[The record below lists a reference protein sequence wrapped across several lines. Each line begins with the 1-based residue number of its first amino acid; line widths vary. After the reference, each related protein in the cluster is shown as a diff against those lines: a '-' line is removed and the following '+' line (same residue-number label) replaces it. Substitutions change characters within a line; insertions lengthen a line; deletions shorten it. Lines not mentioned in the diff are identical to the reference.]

1 MKSFLT
7 LCNDYK
13 LVFFSILLFIAIG
26 SYVTGYTEN
35 VTTSGI
41 LLGVA
46 VGSFFGSRKTMQCD
60 AEIYEKVLRVVQ
72 EAAQGNLE
80 PRIVNVDPQKPL
92 GKVAYAINDLLDQME
107 ALMRETKTS
116 IESASQGKT
125 YRNIFNEG
133 FRGLFAVNA
142 HYLSEGVKGISEGQ
156 KGKARGMLSSALS
169 DLGGGSK
176 GINSIQHDL
185 FTSIEEMAKIT
196 EMSKS
201 TAKKSDE
208 SLETVIAL
216 SSGIQELLE
225 LLNSTNEAITS
236 LSERTSEISSVVNL
250 IKDIADQTNLLALN
264 AAIEAAR
271 AGEHGRGFAVVADE
285 VRKLAERTQKA
296 TQEIA
301 MTIQTL
307 QQETNGI
314 HSNSDRISVIAN
326 TSGENVVHFEDAL
339 RAFNKDANETAKISN
354 KLENKTFVTLAKIDH
369 IVFKTN
375 AYSAILNEKEN
386 AIFSD
391 HTTCR
396 LGKWYQDPAVKER
409 FGHTQAYTQMAKP
422 HHDVHHY
429 VLTNMSELKQ
439 GQIVGKLALFV
450 DNFKKMEESS
460 STLFNLLD
468 KMVVESE
475 NTKNSSVAKA
485 KSL

>member
-80 PRIVNVDPQKPL
+80 PRIVNVDPQKPM

-142 HYLSEGVKGISEGQ
+142 RYLSEGVKGISEGQ

-201 TAKKSDE
+201 TAKKSDD
-208 SLETVIAL
+208 SLQTVMVL
-216 SSGIQELLE
+216 SNGIKELLE
-225 LLNSTNEAITS
+225 LLMSTNEAITS
-236 LSERTSEISSVVNL
+236 LSDRTNEISSVVNL

-271 AGEHGRGFAVVADE
+271 AVEHGRGFAVVADE

-314 HSNSDRISVIAN
+314 HSNSDRINVIAN
-326 TSGENVVHFEDAL
+326 YSGQNVIQFEEAL
-339 RAFNKDANETAKISN
+339 KEFNKDANVTANISYSLDSKIR
-354 KLENKTFVTLAKIDH
+354 TTLAKTDH
-369 IVFKTN
+369 ILCKTN
-375 AYSAILNEKEN
+375 TYEEVLNERADGKFVKNEN
-386 AIFSD
+386 CKFRTW
-391 HTTCR
+391 HTS
-396 LGKWYQDPAVKER
+396 PIIKER
-409 FGHTQAYTQMAKP
+409 FEHTKSYHMLDAALSQIIECMNENEQLAK
-422 HHDVHHY
+422 
-429 VLTNMSELKQ
+429 
-439 GQIVGKLALFV
+439 VGYNV
-450 DNFKKMEESS
+450 DNVAHYINVFKKLEANSA
-460 STLFNLLD
+460 TLLATLD
-468 KMVVESE
+468 KMVEE
-475 NTKNSSVAKA
+475 HTQELKRAM
-485 KSL
+485 

>member
-201 TAKKSDE
+201 TAKKSDD
-208 SLETVIAL
+208 SLQTVMVL
-216 SSGIQELLE
+216 SNGIKELLE
-225 LLNSTNEAITS
+225 LLMSTNEAITS
-236 LSERTSEISSVVNL
+236 LSERTNEISSVVNL

-314 HSNSDRISVIAN
+314 HSNSDRINVIAN
-326 TSGENVVHFEDAL
+326 YSGQNVIQFEEAL
-339 RAFNKDANETAKISN
+339 KEFNKDANVTANISYSLDSKIR
-354 KLENKTFVTLAKIDH
+354 TTLAKTDH
-369 IVFKTN
+369 ILCKTN
-375 AYSAILNEKEN
+375 TYEEVLNERADGKFVKNEN
-386 AIFSD
+386 CKFRTW
-391 HTTCR
+391 HTS
-396 LGKWYQDPAVKER
+396 PIIKER
-409 FGHTQAYTQMAKP
+409 FEHTKSYHMPDAALSQIIECMNENEQLAK
-422 HHDVHHY
+422 
-429 VLTNMSELKQ
+429 
-439 GQIVGKLALFV
+439 VGYNV
-450 DNFKKMEESS
+450 DNVAHYINVFKKLEANSA
-460 STLFNLLD
+460 TLLATLD
-468 KMVVESE
+468 KMVEE
-475 NTKNSSVAKA
+475 HTQELKRAM
-485 KSL
+485 

>member
-60 AEIYEKVLRVVQ
+60 VEIYEKVLRVVQ

-80 PRIVNVDPQKPL
+80 PRIVNVDPQKPM

-142 HYLSEGVKGISEGQ
+142 RYLSEGVKGISEGQ

-201 TAKKSDE
+201 TAKKSDD
-208 SLETVIAL
+208 SLQTVMVL
-216 SSGIQELLE
+216 SNGIKELLE
-225 LLNSTNEAITS
+225 LLMSTNEAITS
-236 LSERTSEISSVVNL
+236 LSERTNEISSVVNL

-314 HSNSDRISVIAN
+314 HSNSDRINVIAN
-326 TSGENVVHFEDAL
+326 YSGQNVIQFEEAL
-339 RAFNKDANETAKISN
+339 KEFNKDANVTANISYSLDSKIR
-354 KLENKTFVTLAKIDH
+354 TTLAKTDH
-369 IVFKTN
+369 ILCKTN
-375 AYSAILNEKEN
+375 TYEEALNERADGKFVKNEN
-386 AIFSD
+386 CKFRTW
-391 HTTCR
+391 HTS
-396 LGKWYQDPAVKER
+396 PIIKER
-409 FGHTQAYTQMAKP
+409 FEHTKSYHMLDAALSQIIECMNENEQLAK
-422 HHDVHHY
+422 
-429 VLTNMSELKQ
+429 
-439 GQIVGKLALFV
+439 VGYNV
-450 DNFKKMEESS
+450 DNVAHYINVFKKLEANSA
-460 STLFNLLD
+460 TLLATLD
-468 KMVVESE
+468 KMVEE
-475 NTKNSSVAKA
+475 HTQELKRAM
-485 KSL
+485 

>member
-80 PRIVNVDPQKPL
+80 PRIVNVDPQKPM

-142 HYLSEGVKGISEGQ
+142 RYLSEGVKGISEGQ

-201 TAKKSDE
+201 TAKKSDD
-208 SLETVIAL
+208 SLQTVMVL
-216 SSGIQELLE
+216 SNGIKELLE
-225 LLNSTNEAITS
+225 LLMSTNEAITS
-236 LSERTSEISSVVNL
+236 LSDRTNEISSVVNL

-314 HSNSDRISVIAN
+314 HSNSDRINVIAN
-326 TSGENVVHFEDAL
+326 YSGQNVIQFEEAL
-339 RAFNKDANETAKISN
+339 KEFNKDANVTANISYSLDSKIR
-354 KLENKTFVTLAKIDH
+354 TTLAKTDH
-369 IVFKTN
+369 ILCKTN
-375 AYSAILNEKEN
+375 TYEEVLNERADGKFVKNEN
-386 AIFSD
+386 CKFRTW
-391 HTTCR
+391 HTS
-396 LGKWYQDPAVKER
+396 PIIKER
-409 FGHTQAYTQMAKP
+409 FEHTKSYHMLDAALSQIIECMNENEQLAK
-422 HHDVHHY
+422 
-429 VLTNMSELKQ
+429 
-439 GQIVGKLALFV
+439 VGYNV
-450 DNFKKMEESS
+450 DNVAHYINVFKKLEANSA
-460 STLFNLLD
+460 TLLATLD
-468 KMVVESE
+468 KMVEE
-475 NTKNSSVAKA
+475 HTQELKRAI
-485 KSL
+485 

>member
-80 PRIVNVDPQKPL
+80 PRIVNVDPQKPM

-142 HYLSEGVKGISEGQ
+142 RYLSEGVKGISEGQ

-201 TAKKSDE
+201 TAKKSDD
-208 SLETVIAL
+208 SLQTVMVL
-216 SSGIQELLE
+216 SNGIKELLE
-225 LLNSTNEAITS
+225 LLMSTNEAITS
-236 LSERTSEISSVVNL
+236 LSDRTNEISSVVNL

-314 HSNSDRISVIAN
+314 HSNSDRINVIAN
-326 TSGENVVHFEDAL
+326 YSGQNVIQFEEAL
-339 RAFNKDANETAKISN
+339 KEFNKDANVTANISYSLDSKIR
-354 KLENKTFVTLAKIDH
+354 TTLAKTDH
-369 IVFKTN
+369 ILCKTN
-375 AYSAILNEKEN
+375 TYEEVLNERADGKFVKNEN
-386 AIFSD
+386 CKFRTW
-391 HTTCR
+391 HTS
-396 LGKWYQDPAVKER
+396 PIIKER
-409 FGHTQAYTQMAKP
+409 FEHTKSYHMLDAALSQIIECMNENEQLAK
-422 HHDVHHY
+422 
-429 VLTNMSELKQ
+429 
-439 GQIVGKLALFV
+439 VGYNV
-450 DNFKKMEESS
+450 DNVAHYINVFKKLEANSA
-460 STLFNLLD
+460 TLLATLD
-468 KMVVESE
+468 KMDEE
-475 NTKNSSVAKA
+475 HTQELKRAM
-485 KSL
+485 

>member
-80 PRIVNVDPQKPL
+80 PRIVNVDPQKPM

-133 FRGLFAVNA
+133 FRGLFAINA
-142 HYLSEGVKGISEGQ
+142 HYISEGVKGIVEGQ
-156 KGKARGMLSSALS
+156 KGKARGVLSSAFA
-169 DLGGGSK
+169 DLGNGNNGVLR
-176 GINSIQHDL
+176 IQQDLTNSIK
-185 FTSIEEMAKIT
+185 EMSQIT
-196 EMSKS
+196 EVSNMTAEKS
-201 TAKKSDE
+201 NE
-208 SLETVIAL
+208 SLETVSAL

-225 LLNSTNEAITS
+225 LLTSTNEAITS

-314 HSNSDRISVIAN
+314 HSNSDRISTIAN
-326 TSGENVVHFEDAL
+326 SSGENVIHFEDAL
-339 RAFNKDANETAKISN
+339 RAFNKDANDTADISY
-354 KLENKTFVTLAKIDH
+354 KLENKIFTILAKIDH
-369 IVFKTN
+369 IVYKTN
-375 AYSAILNEKEN
+375 AYSAVLNEKTDANFANHEN
-386 AIFSD
+386 
-391 HTTCR
+391 CR
-396 LGKWYQDPAVKER
+396 LGKWYQEDITKER
-409 FGHTQAYTQMAKP
+409 FHSTKAYTLLAEP
-422 HHDVHHY
+422 HKTVHECVAENIQHLQNGY
-429 VLTNMSELKQ
+429 NADTIAFFIN
-439 GQIVGKLALFV
+439 
-450 DNFKKMEESS
+450 NFKKMENAST
-460 STLFNLLD
+460 TLFGLLD
-468 KMVVESE
+468 QMIQESASE
-475 NTKNSSVAKA
+475 CRSTRK
-485 KSL
+485 

>member
-80 PRIVNVDPQKPL
+80 PRIVNVDPQKPM

-142 HYLSEGVKGISEGQ
+142 RYLSEGVKGISEGQ

-201 TAKKSDE
+201 TAKKSDD
-208 SLETVIAL
+208 SLQTVMVL
-216 SSGIQELLE
+216 SNGIKELLE
-225 LLNSTNEAITS
+225 LLMSTNEAITS
-236 LSERTSEISSVVNL
+236 LSDRTNEISSVVNL

-271 AGEHGRGFAVVADE
+271 AGEHGRRFAVVADE

-314 HSNSDRISVIAN
+314 HSNSDRINVIAN
-326 TSGENVVHFEDAL
+326 YSGQNVIQFEEAL
-339 RAFNKDANETAKISN
+339 KEFNKDANVTANISYSLDSKIR
-354 KLENKTFVTLAKIDH
+354 TTLAKTDH
-369 IVFKTN
+369 ILCKTN
-375 AYSAILNEKEN
+375 TYEEVLNERADGKFVKNEN
-386 AIFSD
+386 CKFRTW
-391 HTTCR
+391 HTS
-396 LGKWYQDPAVKER
+396 PIIKER
-409 FGHTQAYTQMAKP
+409 FEHTKSYHMLDAALSQIIECMNENEQLAK
-422 HHDVHHY
+422 
-429 VLTNMSELKQ
+429 
-439 GQIVGKLALFV
+439 VGYNV
-450 DNFKKMEESS
+450 DNVAHYINVFKKLEANSA
-460 STLFNLLD
+460 TLLATLD
-468 KMVVESE
+468 KMDEE
-475 NTKNSSVAKA
+475 HTQELKRAM
-485 KSL
+485 

>member
-80 PRIVNVDPQKPL
+80 PRIVNVDPQKPM

-142 HYLSEGVKGISEGQ
+142 RYLSEGVKGISEGQ

-196 EMSKS
+196 EISKS

-314 HSNSDRISVIAN
+314 HSNSDRINVIAN
-326 TSGENVVHFEDAL
+326 YSGQNVIQFEEAL
-339 RAFNKDANETAKISN
+339 KEFNKDANVTANISYSLDSKIR
-354 KLENKTFVTLAKIDH
+354 TTLAKTDH
-369 IVFKTN
+369 ILCKTN
-375 AYSAILNEKEN
+375 TYEEVLNERADGKFVKNEN
-386 AIFSD
+386 CKFRTW
-391 HTTCR
+391 HTS
-396 LGKWYQDPAVKER
+396 PIIKER
-409 FGHTQAYTQMAKP
+409 FEHTKSYHILDAALSQIIECMNENEQLAK
-422 HHDVHHY
+422 
-429 VLTNMSELKQ
+429 
-439 GQIVGKLALFV
+439 VGYNV
-450 DNFKKMEESS
+450 DNVAHYINVFKKLEANSA
-460 STLFNLLD
+460 TLLATLD
-468 KMVVESE
+468 KMVEE
-475 NTKNSSVAKA
+475 HTQELKRAM
-485 KSL
+485 

>member
-1 MKSFLT
+1 MKNFLT

-13 LVFFSILLFIAIG
+13 IAFFSLLLFMAIG
-26 SYVTGYTEN
+26 SYFTGYTEN
-35 VTTSGI
+35 LTTSGI

-46 VGSFFGSRKTMQCD
+46 VGSFFGSRKTVQCD
-60 AEIYEKVLRVVQ
+60 SEIYEKVLSVVK
-72 EAAQGNLE
+72 EAAKGNLE
-80 PRIVNVDPQKPL
+80 PRIVNVDVHQPM
-92 GKVAYAINDLLDQME
+92 GEVAYAINDLLDQME

-133 FRGLFAVNA
+133 FRGLFAINA
-142 HYLSEGVKGISEGQ
+142 RYLSEGVKGISEGQ
-156 KGKARGMLSSALS
+156 KGKARGMLSSAFS
-169 DLGGGSK
+169 DLGNGNNGVL
-176 GINSIQHDL
+176 SIQQDL
-185 FTSIEEMAKIT
+185 SSSIQEMSQIT
-196 EMSKS
+196 EVSNMTAEKS
-201 TAKKSDE
+201 NE

-339 RAFNKDANETAKISN
+339 RAFNKDANDTADISY
-354 KLENKTFVTLAKIDH
+354 KLENKIFTILAKIDH
-369 IVFKTN
+369 IVYKTN
-375 AYSAILNEKEN
+375 AYSAVLNEKTDAKFADHEN
-386 AIFSD
+386 
-391 HTTCR
+391 CR
-396 LGKWYQDPAVKER
+396 LGKWYQDPITQQRFSNTKSYSIINESHKAV
-409 FGHTQAYTQMAKP
+409 HQ
-422 HHDVHHY
+422 Y
-429 VLTNMSELKQ
+429 VLENMQELKN
-439 GQIVGKLALFV
+439 GYKTDTISLFIT
-450 DNFKKMEESS
+450 NFKKMEDAST
-460 STLFNLLD
+460 TLFSLLD
-468 KMVVESE
+468 SMIQESASE
-475 NTKNSSVAKA
+475 CRSKKR
-485 KSL
+485 

>member
-1 MKSFLT
+1 
-7 LCNDYK
+7 
-13 LVFFSILLFIAIG
+13 
-26 SYVTGYTEN
+26 
-35 VTTSGI
+35 
-41 LLGVA
+41 
-46 VGSFFGSRKTMQCD
+46 MQCD

-142 HYLSEGVKGISEGQ
+142 RYLSEGVKGISEGQ

-196 EMSKS
+196 EISKS

-314 HSNSDRISVIAN
+314 HSNSDRINVIAN
-326 TSGENVVHFEDAL
+326 YSGQNVIQFEEAL
-339 RAFNKDANETAKISN
+339 KEFNKDANVTANISYSLDSKIR
-354 KLENKTFVTLAKIDH
+354 TTLAKTDH
-369 IVFKTN
+369 ILCKTN
-375 AYSAILNEKEN
+375 TYEEVLNERADGKFVKNEN
-386 AIFSD
+386 CKFRTW
-391 HTTCR
+391 HTS
-396 LGKWYQDPAVKER
+396 PIIKER
-409 FGHTQAYTQMAKP
+409 FEHTKSYHILDAALSQIIECMNENEQLAK
-422 HHDVHHY
+422 
-429 VLTNMSELKQ
+429 
-439 GQIVGKLALFV
+439 VGYNV
-450 DNFKKMEESS
+450 DNVAHYINVFKKLEANSA
-460 STLFNLLD
+460 TLLATLD
-468 KMVVESE
+468 KMVEE
-475 NTKNSSVAKA
+475 HTQELKRAM
-485 KSL
+485 

>member
-80 PRIVNVDPQKPL
+80 PRIVNVDPQKPM

-142 HYLSEGVKGISEGQ
+142 RYLSEGVKGISEGQ

-201 TAKKSDE
+201 TAKKSDD
-208 SLETVIAL
+208 SLQTVMVL
-216 SSGIQELLE
+216 SNGIKELLE
-225 LLNSTNEAITS
+225 LLMSTNEAITS
-236 LSERTSEISSVVNL
+236 LSDRTNEISSVVNL

-314 HSNSDRISVIAN
+314 HSNSDRINVIAN
-326 TSGENVVHFEDAL
+326 YSGQNVIQFEEAL
-339 RAFNKDANETAKISN
+339 KEFNKDANVTANISYSLDSKIR
-354 KLENKTFVTLAKIDH
+354 TTLAKTDH
-369 IVFKTN
+369 ILCKTN
-375 AYSAILNEKEN
+375 TYEEVLNERADGKFVKNEN
-386 AIFSD
+386 CKFRTW
-391 HTTCR
+391 HTS
-396 LGKWYQDPAVKER
+396 PIIKER
-409 FGHTQAYTQMAKP
+409 FEHTKSYHMLDAALSQIIECMNENEQLAK
-422 HHDVHHY
+422 
-429 VLTNMSELKQ
+429 
-439 GQIVGKLALFV
+439 VGYNV
-450 DNFKKMEESS
+450 DNVAHYINVFKKLEANSA
-460 STLFNLLD
+460 TLLATLD
-468 KMVVESE
+468 KMVEE
-475 NTKNSSVAKA
+475 HTRDRKSVV
-485 KSL
+485 

>member
-142 HYLSEGVKGISEGQ
+142 RYLSEGVKGISEGQ

-201 TAKKSDE
+201 TAKKSDD
-208 SLETVIAL
+208 SLQTVMVL
-216 SSGIQELLE
+216 SNGIKELLE
-225 LLNSTNEAITS
+225 LLMSTNEAITS
-236 LSERTSEISSVVNL
+236 LSERTNEISSVVNL

-314 HSNSDRISVIAN
+314 HSNSDRINVIAN
-326 TSGENVVHFEDAL
+326 YSGQNVIQFEEAL
-339 RAFNKDANETAKISN
+339 KEFNKDANVTANISYSLDSKIR
-354 KLENKTFVTLAKIDH
+354 TTLAKTDH
-369 IVFKTN
+369 ILCKTN
-375 AYSAILNEKEN
+375 TYEEALNERADGKFVKNEN
-386 AIFSD
+386 CKFRTW
-391 HTTCR
+391 HTS
-396 LGKWYQDPAVKER
+396 PIIKER
-409 FGHTQAYTQMAKP
+409 FEHTKSYHMLDAALSQIIECMNENEQLAK
-422 HHDVHHY
+422 
-429 VLTNMSELKQ
+429 
-439 GQIVGKLALFV
+439 VGYNV
-450 DNFKKMEESS
+450 DNVAHYINVFKKLEANSA
-460 STLFNLLD
+460 TLLATLD
-468 KMVVESE
+468 KMVEE
-475 NTKNSSVAKA
+475 HTQELKRAM
-485 KSL
+485 

>member
-80 PRIVNVDPQKPL
+80 PRIVNVDPQKPM

-142 HYLSEGVKGISEGQ
+142 RYLSEGVKGISEGQ

-201 TAKKSDE
+201 TAKKSDD
-208 SLETVIAL
+208 SLQTVMVL
-216 SSGIQELLE
+216 SNGIKELLE
-225 LLNSTNEAITS
+225 LLMSTNEAITS
-236 LSERTSEISSVVNL
+236 LSDRTNEISSVVNL

-314 HSNSDRISVIAN
+314 HSNSDRINVIAN
-326 TSGENVVHFEDAL
+326 YSGQNVIQFEEAL
-339 RAFNKDANETAKISN
+339 KEFNKDANVTANISYSLDSKIR
-354 KLENKTFVTLAKIDH
+354 TTLAKTDH
-369 IVFKTN
+369 ILCKTN
-375 AYSAILNEKEN
+375 TYEEVLNERADGKFVKNEN
-386 AIFSD
+386 CKFRTW
-391 HTTCR
+391 HTS
-396 LGKWYQDPAVKER
+396 PIIKER
-409 FGHTQAYTQMAKP
+409 FEHTKSYHMLDAALSQIIECMNENEQLAK
-422 HHDVHHY
+422 
-429 VLTNMSELKQ
+429 
-439 GQIVGKLALFV
+439 VGYNV
-450 DNFKKMEESS
+450 DNVAHYINVFKKLEANSATLL
-460 STLFNLLD
+460 STLD
-468 KMVVESE
+468 KMVEE
-475 NTKNSSVAKA
+475 HTQELKRAM
-485 KSL
+485 

>member
-80 PRIVNVDPQKPL
+80 PRIVNVDPQKPM

-142 HYLSEGVKGISEGQ
+142 RYLSEGVKGISEGQ

-201 TAKKSDE
+201 TAKKSDD
-208 SLETVIAL
+208 SLQTVMVL
-216 SSGIQELLE
+216 SNGIKELLE
-225 LLNSTNEAITS
+225 LLMSTNEAITS
-236 LSERTSEISSVVNL
+236 LSDRTNEISSVVNL

-314 HSNSDRISVIAN
+314 HSNSDRINVIAN
-326 TSGENVVHFEDAL
+326 YSGQNVIQFEEAL
-339 RAFNKDANETAKISN
+339 KEFNKDANVTANISYSLDSKIR
-354 KLENKTFVTLAKIDH
+354 TTLAKTDH
-369 IVFKTN
+369 ILCKTN
-375 AYSAILNEKEN
+375 TYEEVLNERADGKFVKNEN
-386 AIFSD
+386 CKFRTW
-391 HTTCR
+391 HTS
-396 LGKWYQDPAVKER
+396 PIIKER
-409 FGHTQAYTQMAKP
+409 FEHTKSYHMLDAALSQIIECMNENEQLAK
-422 HHDVHHY
+422 
-429 VLTNMSELKQ
+429 
-439 GQIVGKLALFV
+439 VGYNV
-450 DNFKKMEESS
+450 DNVAHYINVFKKLEANSA
-460 STLFNLLD
+460 TLLATLD
-468 KMVVESE
+468 KMVEE
-475 NTKNSSVAKA
+475 HTQELKRAM
-485 KSL
+485 

>member
-80 PRIVNVDPQKPL
+80 PRIVNVDPQKPM

-142 HYLSEGVKGISEGQ
+142 RYLSEGVKGISEGQ

-201 TAKKSDE
+201 TAKKSDD
-208 SLETVIAL
+208 SLQTVMVL
-216 SSGIQELLE
+216 SNGIKELLE
-225 LLNSTNEAITS
+225 LLMSTNEAITS
-236 LSERTSEISSVVNL
+236 LSDRTNEISSVVNL

-314 HSNSDRISVIAN
+314 HSNSDRINVIAN
-326 TSGENVVHFEDAL
+326 YSGQNVIQFEEAL
-339 RAFNKDANETAKISN
+339 KEFNKDANVTANISYSLDSKIR
-354 KLENKTFVTLAKIDH
+354 TTLAKTDH
-369 IVFKTN
+369 ILCKTN
-375 AYSAILNEKEN
+375 TYEEVLNERADGKFVKNEN
-386 AIFSD
+386 CKFRTW
-391 HTTCR
+391 HTS
-396 LGKWYQDPAVKER
+396 PIIKER
-409 FGHTQAYTQMAKP
+409 FEHTKSYHILDAALSQIIECMNENEQLAK
-422 HHDVHHY
+422 
-429 VLTNMSELKQ
+429 
-439 GQIVGKLALFV
+439 VGYNV
-450 DNFKKMEESS
+450 DNVAHYINVFKKLEANSA
-460 STLFNLLD
+460 TLLATLD
-468 KMVVESE
+468 KMVEE
-475 NTKNSSVAKA
+475 HTQELKRAM
-485 KSL
+485 

>member
-142 HYLSEGVKGISEGQ
+142 HYLSEGVKGILDGQ
-156 KGKARGMLSSALS
+156 KGKAKGELSSAFS
-169 DLGGGSK
+169 DLGNGNN
-176 GINSIQHDL
+176 GIKMVQQDLSQSID
-185 FTSIEEMAKIT
+185 EMAYIKQV
-196 EMSKS
+196 SQQ
-201 TAKKSDE
+201 TAQKSDE

-314 HSNSDRISVIAN
+314 HSNSDRINVIAN
-326 TSGENVVHFEDAL
+326 YSGQNVIQFEEAL
-339 RAFNKDANETAKISN
+339 KEFNKDANVTANISYSLDSKIR
-354 KLENKTFVTLAKIDH
+354 TTLAKTDH
-369 IVFKTN
+369 ILCKTN
-375 AYSAILNEKEN
+375 TYEEVLNERADGKFVKNEN
-386 AIFSD
+386 CKFRTW
-391 HTTCR
+391 HTS
-396 LGKWYQDPAVKER
+396 PIIKER
-409 FGHTQAYTQMAKP
+409 FEHTKSYHILDAALSQIIECMNENEQLAK
-422 HHDVHHY
+422 
-429 VLTNMSELKQ
+429 
-439 GQIVGKLALFV
+439 VGYNV
-450 DNFKKMEESS
+450 DNVAHYINVFKKLEANSA
-460 STLFNLLD
+460 TLLATLD
-468 KMVVESE
+468 KMVEE
-475 NTKNSSVAKA
+475 HTQELKRAM
-485 KSL
+485 

>member
-80 PRIVNVDPQKPL
+80 PRIVNVDPQKPM

-142 HYLSEGVKGISEGQ
+142 RYLSEGVKGISEGQ

-201 TAKKSDE
+201 TAKKSDD
-208 SLETVIAL
+208 SLQTVMVL
-216 SSGIQELLE
+216 SNGIKELLE
-225 LLNSTNEAITS
+225 LLMSTNEAITS
-236 LSERTSEISSVVNL
+236 LSDRTNEISSVVNL

-314 HSNSDRISVIAN
+314 HSNSDRINVIAN
-326 TSGENVVHFEDAL
+326 YSGQNVIQFEEAL
-339 RAFNKDANETAKISN
+339 KEFNKDANVTANISYSLDSKIR
-354 KLENKTFVTLAKIDH
+354 TTLAKTDH
-369 IVFKTN
+369 ILCKTN
-375 AYSAILNEKEN
+375 TYEEVLNERADGKFVKNEN
-386 AIFSD
+386 CKFRTW
-391 HTTCR
+391 HTS
-396 LGKWYQDPAVKER
+396 PIIKER
-409 FGHTQAYTQMAKP
+409 FEHTKSYHMLDAALSQIIECMNENEQLAK
-422 HHDVHHY
+422 
-429 VLTNMSELKQ
+429 
-439 GQIVGKLALFV
+439 VGYNV
-450 DNFKKMEESS
+450 DNVAHYINVFKKLEANSA
-460 STLFNLLD
+460 TLLATLD
-468 KMVVESE
+468 KMVEE
-475 NTKNSSVAKA
+475 HTQELKCAM
-485 KSL
+485 

>member
-142 HYLSEGVKGISEGQ
+142 RYLSEGVKGISEGQ

-201 TAKKSDE
+201 TAKKSDD
-208 SLETVIAL
+208 SLQTVMVL
-216 SSGIQELLE
+216 SNGIKELLE
-225 LLNSTNEAITS
+225 LLMSTNEAITS
-236 LSERTSEISSVVNL
+236 LSDRTNEISSVVNL

-314 HSNSDRISVIAN
+314 HSNSDRINVIAN
-326 TSGENVVHFEDAL
+326 YSGQNVIQFEEAL
-339 RAFNKDANETAKISN
+339 KEFNKDANVTANISYSLDSKIR
-354 KLENKTFVTLAKIDH
+354 TTLAKTDH
-369 IVFKTN
+369 ILCKTN
-375 AYSAILNEKEN
+375 TYEEVLNERADGKFVKNEN
-386 AIFSD
+386 CKFRTW
-391 HTTCR
+391 HTS
-396 LGKWYQDPAVKER
+396 PIIKER
-409 FGHTQAYTQMAKP
+409 FEHTKSYHMLDAALSQIIECMNENEQLAK
-422 HHDVHHY
+422 
-429 VLTNMSELKQ
+429 
-439 GQIVGKLALFV
+439 VGYNV
-450 DNFKKMEESS
+450 DNVAHYINVFKKLEANSA
-460 STLFNLLD
+460 TLLATLD
-468 KMVVESE
+468 KMVEE
-475 NTKNSSVAKA
+475 HTQELKRAM
-485 KSL
+485 

>member
-201 TAKKSDE
+201 TAKKSDD
-208 SLETVIAL
+208 SLQTVMVL
-216 SSGIQELLE
+216 SNGIKELLE
-225 LLNSTNEAITS
+225 LLMSTNEAITS
-236 LSERTSEISSVVNL
+236 LSDRTNEISSVVNL

-314 HSNSDRISVIAN
+314 HSNSDRINVIAN
-326 TSGENVVHFEDAL
+326 YSGQNVIQFEEAL
-339 RAFNKDANETAKISN
+339 KEFNKDANVTANISYSLDSKIR
-354 KLENKTFVTLAKIDH
+354 TTLAKTDH
-369 IVFKTN
+369 ILCKTN
-375 AYSAILNEKEN
+375 TYEEVLNERADGKFVKNEN
-386 AIFSD
+386 CKFRTW
-391 HTTCR
+391 HTS
-396 LGKWYQDPAVKER
+396 PIIKER
-409 FGHTQAYTQMAKP
+409 FEHTKSYHILDAALSQIIECMNENEQLAK
-422 HHDVHHY
+422 
-429 VLTNMSELKQ
+429 
-439 GQIVGKLALFV
+439 VGYNV
-450 DNFKKMEESS
+450 DNVAHYINVFKKLEANSA
-460 STLFNLLD
+460 TLLATLD
-468 KMVVESE
+468 KMVEE
-475 NTKNSSVAKA
+475 HTQELKRAM
-485 KSL
+485 

>member
-80 PRIVNVDPQKPL
+80 PRIVNVDPQKPM

-142 HYLSEGVKGISEGQ
+142 RYLSEGVKGISEGQ

-314 HSNSDRISVIAN
+314 HSNSDRINVIAN
-326 TSGENVVHFEDAL
+326 YSGQNVIQFEEAL
-339 RAFNKDANETAKISN
+339 KEFNKDANVTANISYSLDSKIR
-354 KLENKTFVTLAKIDH
+354 TTLAKTDH
-369 IVFKTN
+369 ILCKTN
-375 AYSAILNEKEN
+375 TYEEVLNERADGKFVKNEN
-386 AIFSD
+386 CKFRTW
-391 HTTCR
+391 HTS
-396 LGKWYQDPAVKER
+396 PIIKER
-409 FGHTQAYTQMAKP
+409 FEHTKSYHMLDAALSQIIECMNENEQLAK
-422 HHDVHHY
+422 
-429 VLTNMSELKQ
+429 
-439 GQIVGKLALFV
+439 VGYNV
-450 DNFKKMEESS
+450 DNVAHYINVFKKLEANSA
-460 STLFNLLD
+460 TLLATLD
-468 KMVVESE
+468 KMVEE
-475 NTKNSSVAKA
+475 HTQELKRAM
-485 KSL
+485 